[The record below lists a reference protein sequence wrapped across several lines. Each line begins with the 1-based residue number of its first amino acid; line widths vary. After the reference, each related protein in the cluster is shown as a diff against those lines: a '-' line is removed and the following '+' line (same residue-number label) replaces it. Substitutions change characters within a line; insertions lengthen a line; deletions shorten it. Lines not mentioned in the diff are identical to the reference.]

1 MALIQALEEAVRSGD
16 ERDIKRAVR
25 ELRRW
30 LDWVG
35 PRYFGLM
42 VQDTWIGAPPE
53 RRRMIEEMA
62 EALESVHKEAARW
75 AQYYIERAKRAEAE
89 GQLRPRVILAQV
101 LRAWP
106 CWSPHWETGRN
117 GSQKIEVGAV
127 GSAGTEVVSWLR

>member
-1 MALIQALEEAVRSGD
+1 VALLQILEEAVRSGD

-25 ELRRW
+25 ELKRW
-30 LDWVG
+30 LDWFG
-35 PRYFGLM
+35 PQYFGLA

-62 EALESVHKEAARW
+62 RALEAVHPEAARW

-101 LRAWP
+101 LPRA
-106 CWSPHWETGRN
+106 
-117 GSQKIEVGAV
+117 A
-127 GSAGTEVVSWLR
+127 